1 MRSDLTNGL
10 YQHYVVAGRIDRDGR
25 LGGRFAYVA
34 QRPDDALEF
43 VKAAMQSHGLTDH
56 SRVAVLA
63 DGADGLASLVKTA
76 SPEGSRSILDWFH
89 ISMRLRSIEQMAPKV
104 AGVLKE
110 QDPDAAA
117 LTLQKVPRIRYQM
130 WNGRW
135 LQAVKRM
142 HTIYDAAKRSL
153 ETVTPGDRERLHRF
167 RQHLFDLHEYL
178 KNNWKSLT
186 NYAYAYRHGLRIS
199 SAPAESGIAHLV
211 NQRMGKKQSMRWSA
225 EGAHQL
231 LQVRCAVLDGQ
242 LANFFR
248 EWFPGFRENPG
259 SFERVM

>member
-1 MRSDLTNGL
+1 
-10 YQHYVVAGRIDRDGR
+10 
-25 LGGRFAYVA
+25 
-34 QRPDDALEF
+34 
-43 VKAAMQSHGLTDH
+43 
-56 SRVAVLA
+56 
-63 DGADGLASLVKTA
+63 
-76 SPEGSRSILDWFH
+76 
-89 ISMRLRSIEQMAPKV
+89 
-104 AGVLKE
+104 
-110 QDPDAAA
+110 
-117 LTLQKVPRIRYQM
+117 M

-186 NYAYAYRHGLRIS
+186 NYAYAYRRGLRIS
-199 SAPAESGIAHLV
+199 SAPAESGMAHLV

-231 LQVRCAVLDGQ
+231 LQVRCAALDGQ

-248 EWFPGFRENPG
+248 EWFTAFRENPG
-259 SFERVM
+259 SFERAM

>member
-1 MRSDLTNGL
+1 
-10 YQHYVVAGRIDRDGR
+10 
-25 LGGRFAYVA
+25 
-34 QRPDDALEF
+34 
-43 VKAAMQSHGLTDH
+43 
-56 SRVAVLA
+56 
-63 DGADGLASLVKTA
+63 
-76 SPEGSRSILDWFH
+76 
-89 ISMRLRSIEQMAPKV
+89 MAPKV

-117 LTLQKVPRIRYQM
+117 LTLQKIPRIRYQM

-142 HTIYDAAKRSL
+142 HTIYDAAKRNP
-153 ETVTPGDRERLHRF
+153 ETVTPGDRERLQRF

-199 SAPAESGIAHLV
+199 SAPAESGMAHLV

-259 SFERVM
+259 SFERAM

>member
-1 MRSDLTNGL
+1 
-10 YQHYVVAGRIDRDGR
+10 
-25 LGGRFAYVA
+25 VA

-43 VKAAMQSHGLTDH
+43 VKAAMQSHGLTED

-76 SPEGSRSILDWFH
+76 SPKSSRSILDWFH

-104 AGVLKE
+104 VNVLKQ

-117 LTLQKVPRIRYQM
+117 LTLEKVPRIRYQM

-135 LQAVKRM
+135 LAAVKRM

-153 ETVTPGDRERLHRF
+153 DIVTPGDRERLYRF

-186 NYAYAYRHGLRIS
+186 NYAYAYRNGLRIS
-199 SAPAESGIAHLV
+199 SALAESGMAHLV

-225 EGAHQL
+225 EGAHLL

-242 LANFFR
+242 LVTFFR

-259 SFERVM
+259 SFERAM